1 MRGPD
6 DLLILAPLGSVPSEK
21 TLMNQA
27 SVTKHPVTDKT
38 REALAVTLRGCE
50 ELIPQEDW
58 LQKLAKSEATGV
70 PLRIKLGLDP
80 TAPDI
85 HIGHTVVL
93 NKMRQL
99 QDLGHQ
105 VIFLI
110 GDFTSLIGDPS
121 GRNSTRPP
129 LTPEQIKANAET
141 YYKQASL
148 VLDPAKTE
156 IRYNSEW
163 SLPLGSMGM
172 IQLAAKYT
180 VARMMER
187 NDFHDRFHAGTPIS
201 VHEFLYP
208 LMQGYDS
215 VALKSDLE
223 LGGTDQKFNLLM
235 GRHLQAEYGQEPQC
249 ILTMPLL
256 EGLDGVDKMSKS
268 KNNYIGITEE
278 ANTMFAKVLSISDT
292 LMWRWY
298 TLLSFKSMAEIEALK
313 KEVEGGRNPKDA
325 KVMLAKEITTR
336 FHSAGAA
343 EAAEQDFIN
352 RSKGGIP
359 DDIPEV
365 ALSGA
370 PMGIGAL
377 LKAAGLAPSTT
388 EAGRLI
394 EGGGVRIDGAVI
406 SDKGLKVEAGT
417 CVVQVGKRKF
427 ARVTPAPSDP
437 QAPVAGL
444 GGGGRHHDC
453 PQDAGLVA
461 DRLGGAAVGRNGVA
475 GQPGQRHVRLAHG
488 HRGRGAAGRR
498 PSLRAPQG
506 RIFFF
511 GL

>member
-1 MRGPD
+1 
-6 DLLILAPLGSVPSEK
+6 
-21 TLMNQA
+21 MNTPA
-27 SVTKHPVTDKT
+27 VTKYPVTDAVKN
-38 REALAVTLRGCE
+38 ALELTLRGCE
-50 ELIPQEDW
+50 ELIPQADW
-58 LQKLAKSEATGV
+58 VHKLARSEATGV

-93 NKMRQL
+93 GKMRQL
-99 QDLGHQ
+99 QNLGHQ

-129 LTPEQIKANAET
+129 LTAEQIKANAET

-148 VLDPAKTE
+148 VLDPARTE

-187 NDFHDRFHAGTPIS
+187 NDFHDRFKAGTPIS

-268 KNNYIGITEE
+268 KNNYIGITED

-298 TLLSFKSMAEIEALK
+298 TLLSFKSMAEIEALE
-313 KEVEGGRNPKDA
+313 KEVAGGRNPKDA
-325 KVMLAKEITTR
+325 KVMLAKEITAR
-336 FHSAGAA
+336 FHSAAA
-343 EAAEQDFIN
+343 ADAAEQDFIN

-365 ALSGA
+365 TLSGA
-370 PMGIGAL
+370 PMGIGTL
-377 LKAAGLAPSTT
+377 LKAAALAPSTT

-394 EGGGVRIDGAVI
+394 DGGGVRIDGVVI
-406 SDKGLKVEAGT
+406 SDKGLKVAAGT

-427 ARVTPAPSDP
+427 AKVT
-437 QAPVAGL
+437 L
-444 GGGGRHHDC
+444 T
-453 PQDAGLVA
+453 
-461 DRLGGAAVGRNGVA
+461 
-475 GQPGQRHVRLAHG
+475 
-488 HRGRGAAGRR
+488 
-498 PSLRAPQG
+498 
-506 RIFFF
+506 
-511 GL
+511 

>member
-1 MRGPD
+1 MKTDITPQAFPD
-6 DLLILAPLGSVPSEK
+6 DLAPPKDTPAPPLSDAV
-21 TLMNQA
+21 Q
-27 SVTKHPVTDKT
+27 
-38 REALAVTLRGCE
+38 EALAVTLRGCE
-50 ELIPQEDW
+50 ELIPQADW
-58 LQKLAKSEATGV
+58 VKKLQRSEQTGQA
-70 PLRIKLGLDP
+70 LRIKLGLDP

-99 QDLGHQ
+99 QNLGHQ

-129 LTPEQIKANAET
+129 LTAEQIKANAET
-141 YYKQASL
+141 YYRQASL

-187 NDFHDRFHAGTPIS
+187 NDFHERFHAGTPIS

-235 GRHLQAEYGQEPQC
+235 GRHLQSEYGQEPQC

-256 EGLDGVDKMSKS
+256 VGLDGVDKMSKS

-278 ANTMFAKVLSISDT
+278 ANSMFAKVLSISDT
-292 LMWRWY
+292 LMWDWY
-298 TLLSFKSMAEIEALK
+298 TLLSFQSEAAIAALK
-313 KEVEGGRNPKDA
+313 AEVAAGRNPKDA
-325 KVMLAKEITTR
+325 KVALAKEITTR
-336 FHSAGAA
+336 FHSAAA
-343 EAAEQDFIN
+343 ADAAEQDFIN
-352 RSKGGIP
+352 RSKGGVP
-359 DDIPEV
+359 NDIPEV
-365 ALSGA
+365 TLALADGGT
-370 PMGIGAL
+370 PLGIGAL
-377 LKAAGLAPSTT
+377 LKAANLAPSTT

-394 EGGGVRIDGAVI
+394 DGGGVRVDGSVV
-406 SDKGLKVEAGT
+406 SDRGLKLDAGT
-417 CVVQVGKRKF
+417 YVVQVGKRKF
-427 ARVTPAPSDP
+427 ARV
-437 QAPVAGL
+437 
-444 GGGGRHHDC
+444 
-453 PQDAGLVA
+453 
-461 DRLGGAAVGRNGVA
+461 RLG
-475 GQPGQRHVRLAHG
+475 
-488 HRGRGAAGRR
+488 
-498 PSLRAPQG
+498 
-506 RIFFF
+506 
-511 GL
+511 

>member
-1 MRGPD
+1 MSD
-6 DLLILAPLGSVPSEK
+6 AV
-21 TLMNQA
+21 Q
-27 SVTKHPVTDKT
+27 H
-38 REALAVTLRGCE
+38 ALAVTLRGCE
-50 ELIPQEDW
+50 ELIPQDAW
-58 LQKLAKSEATGV
+58 VKKLAKSEATGQ

-129 LTPEQIKANAET
+129 LTPEQIKENAET

-148 VLDPAKTE
+148 VLDPEKTE

-163 SLPLGSMGM
+163 SLPLGAMGM
-172 IQLAAKYT
+172 IQLSAKYT

-187 NDFHDRFHAGTPIS
+187 NDFHDRFKAGTPIS

-268 KNNYIGITEE
+268 KNNYIGINE
-278 ANTMFAKVLSISDT
+278 APNSMFAKVLSISDV

-298 TLLSFKSMAEIEALK
+298 TLLSFQSLDAIAALK
-313 KEVEGGRNPKDA
+313 REVEAGRNPKDA
-325 KVMLAKEITTR
+325 KVSLAKEITAR
-336 FHSAGAA
+336 FHGAA
-343 EAAEQDFIN
+343 ATDAAEQDFIN
-352 RSKGGIP
+352 RSQGGVP
-359 DDIPEV
+359 DVIDEV
-365 ALSGA
+365 EVSGA
-370 PMGIGAL
+370 PLGIAAL
-377 LKAAGLAPSTT
+377 LKNAGLAPSSS
-388 EAGRLI
+388 EANRLI
-394 EGGGVRIDGAVI
+394 EGNGVRVDSSVVT
-406 SDKGLKVEAGT
+406 DKSLKLLAGT
-417 CVVQVGKRKF
+417 YVLQVGKRKF
-427 ARVTPAPSDP
+427 ARVTLS
-437 QAPVAGL
+437 
-444 GGGGRHHDC
+444 
-453 PQDAGLVA
+453 
-461 DRLGGAAVGRNGVA
+461 
-475 GQPGQRHVRLAHG
+475 
-488 HRGRGAAGRR
+488 
-498 PSLRAPQG
+498 
-506 RIFFF
+506 
-511 GL
+511 